1 MSESTEHESHESHE
15 SNESH
20 DSNDLHDA
28 AEPFDSLEATG
39 RRALD
44 RLLVVLYQPQ
54 DLVNIALVVRAMKNM
69 ELSRLCLVS
78 PGDFSAWRIGGI
90 AHDTSEIVEAVRI
103 VDTFEEAVQDVVRV
117 VATTGRRRAKRQ
129 EWSEPRDAAPGIL
142 ERTEAG
148 DVAIVFG
155 REDRGLPNEILDLCD
170 EAVCIP
176 TNPAH
181 KSLNLGHAALL
192 MFYELR
198 EAARKLGGLEE
209 RDLSGKPRD
218 CAPPATAAQM
228 EEFFRLW
235 ELALDRI
242 SMFKGGDAP
251 SKMRSYRRLIRR
263 AEPDGREIRLLQ
275 ATAWRILHYA
285 DRTRARLEDELDT
298 ELDTGLDTAP
308 EV

>member
-1 MSESTEHESHESHE
+1 MSETTEQYS
-15 SNESH
+15 
-20 DSNDLHDA
+20 
-28 AEPFDSLEATG
+28 PDSLESAG

-44 RLLVVLYQPQ
+44 RIVVVLYQPQ

-69 ELSRLCLVS
+69 DLTRLCLVE
-78 PGDFSAWRIGGI
+78 PAEFDGWRITGI
-90 AHDTSEIVEAVRI
+90 AHDTSEIVDAVRI

-148 DVAIVFG
+148 DVALVFG

-176 TNPAH
+176 TNPEH

-198 EAARKLGGLEE
+198 EAARRLGGLGE

-218 CAPPATAAQM
+218 YAPPATAAQM
-228 EEFFRLW
+228 EDFFRLW
-235 ELALDRI
+235 ERALDQI
-242 SMFKGGDAP
+242 SMFKGADET

-263 AEPDGREIRLLQ
+263 AEPDGREIRLLE

-285 DRTRARLEDELDT
+285 DRTRARLADELDSD
-298 ELDTGLDTAP
+298 LDWGPDSEPDSDP
-308 EV
+308 EPDSDR

>member
-1 MSESTEHESHESHE
+1 MRGSTEHETQESQESHE
-15 SNESH
+15 S
-20 DSNDLHDA
+20 
-28 AEPFDSLEATG
+28 PDSLESSG

-69 ELSRLCLVS
+69 ELTRLCLVS

-142 ERTEAG
+142 ERTDAG

-181 KSLNLGHAALL
+181 KSLNLGHAAML

-209 RDLSGKPRD
+209 RDLSGKLRD
-218 CAPPATAAQM
+218 YAPPATAAEM

-242 SMFKGGDAP
+242 SMFKGADAP

-263 AEPDGREIRLLQ
+263 AEPDGREIRLLE

-285 DRTRARLEDELDT
+285 NRTRARLKDELPAEGEIPLEGEIED
-298 ELDTGLDTAP
+298 
-308 EV
+308 